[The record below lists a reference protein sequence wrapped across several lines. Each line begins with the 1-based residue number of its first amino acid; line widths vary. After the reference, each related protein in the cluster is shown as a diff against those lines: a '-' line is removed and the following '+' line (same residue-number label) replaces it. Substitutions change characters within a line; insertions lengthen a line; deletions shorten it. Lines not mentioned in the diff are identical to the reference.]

1 MYESSGSGFVCF
13 ATLSYSDC
21 LCLSKTISIYLHYNS
36 KWHVL
41 LCFLFVFFHVLF
53 FFTCSHFSSSHSF
66 FPYIH
71 THIVTLSFSSAIFF
85 SQILTLSLSFF
96 CRGNTS
102 IVSVWMQCLTQS
114 ECFSLWVI
122 IVFAFSIC
130 SLFIRSK
137 NIYGFVIIVWIMIY
151 MSVEFGSGFW
161 WKWWLCLYIQQMFFH
176 LSASFL
182 MWIMAPRRSGEVC
195 VFLGHFPTYF
205 LSVSF

>member
-1 MYESSGSGFVCF
+1 MARPTLFFVR
-13 ATLSYSDC
+13 
-21 LCLSKTISIYLHYNS
+21 
-36 KWHVL
+36 
-41 LCFLFVFFHVLF
+41 FLPCFVFFHLLTLF
-53 FFTCSHFSSSHSF
+53 IFSLFLSIFSYSHSN
-66 FPYIH
+66 
-71 THIVTLSFSSAIFF
+71 LSFSSAIFF

-137 NIYGFVIIVWIMIY
+137 NIYGFMIIVWIMIY
-151 MSVEFGSGFW
+151 MSVEFGSGLW
-161 WKWWLCLYIQQMFFH
+161 WKWWLCLYIQQMFSH

-195 VFLGHFPTYF
+195 VFFGHFPTYF